1 MKFCSSLGRQGDP
14 DRGQRCQIRWET
26 ALECDGGRICVTG
39 GRCTFWVVTRDFLL
53 VFDSAGEACFS
64 QVHARM
70 CCGKDN
76 GRRSPSSW
84 TLLYHHSCVTA
95 AALEWLVWGAGTLQ
109 EELACWLEGGLALCC
124 AGCSQPWLWVRSGI
138 CTSGTALQQLSQ
150 PRQAELTQV

>member
-76 GRRSPSSW
+76 GRRSPSFW
-84 TLLYHHSCVTA
+84 TLLYHHSCVTS

-109 EELACWLEGGLALCC
+109 EELACWLEGGLCVVQGAASPGLGSGV
-124 AGCSQPWLWVRSGI
+124 ASAPQARRCSSCLSLVRQS
-138 CTSGTALQQLSQ
+138 
-150 PRQAELTQV
+150 